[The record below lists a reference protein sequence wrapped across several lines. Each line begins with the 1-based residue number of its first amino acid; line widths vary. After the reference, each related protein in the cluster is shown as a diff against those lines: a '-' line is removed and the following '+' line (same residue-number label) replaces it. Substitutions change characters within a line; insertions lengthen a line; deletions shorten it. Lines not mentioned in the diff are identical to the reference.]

1 MNSNSNVLGGTLNRT
16 ILVVDDDRSTRASA
30 LRLLTAH
37 GYTAFEA
44 TSESDAVQK
53 AALLTPDVILMD
65 LHLHHGSGLDAA
77 RHIKDQ
83 RTLAHIPIV
92 ALTATPPMWDE
103 KMKLFAAILT
113 KPCPTPQILEAI
125 ERVLR
130 P

>member
-1 MNSNSNVLGGTLNRT
+1 LNRT

-37 GYTAFEA
+37 GYAAFEA
-44 TSESDAVQK
+44 TNEADAIQK
-53 AALLTPDVILMD
+53 AASLTPDVILMD
-65 LHLHHGSGLDAA
+65 LHLRHGSGLEAA
-77 RHIKDQ
+77 RHIKAQ

-92 ALTATPPMWDE
+92 ALTATAPMWDE
-103 KMKLFAAILT
+103 KMTLFAAILT

-125 ERVLR
+125 ERALR